1 MGQTATVGFRLPGQ
15 RQDNLLAVASTLA
28 LEEFAVNVL
37 AEVLV
42 KGGDYHLDSLAETT
56 VVKAY
61 DRRALAIALVEG
73 YSTTALVRRI
83 RGLVAESG
91 FVLLLVGLAG
101 NRLAATPFSLAIAKE
116 K

>member
-1 MGQTATVGFRLPGQ
+1 MGQTATVGFRFSGQ

-42 KGGDYHLDSLAETT
+42 KGGDYHVDSLAETA

-61 DRRALAIALVEG
+61 DRRALAILG
-73 YSTTALVRRI
+73 
-83 RGLVAESG
+83 RGV
-91 FVLLLVGLAG
+91 FDDRAG
-101 NRLAATPFSLAIAKE
+101 AQDSRAGS
-116 K
+116 